1 LIRSALEYIV
11 VAVSLNQLQ
20 AARIFFV
27 IDILSINADFVLIA
41 DRLLVKVDE
50 FYWVFDSD
58 DMTVAVFVA
67 MIN

>member
-1 LIRSALEYIV
+1 LIRSILEYIV

-20 AARIFFV
+20 VARIFFV